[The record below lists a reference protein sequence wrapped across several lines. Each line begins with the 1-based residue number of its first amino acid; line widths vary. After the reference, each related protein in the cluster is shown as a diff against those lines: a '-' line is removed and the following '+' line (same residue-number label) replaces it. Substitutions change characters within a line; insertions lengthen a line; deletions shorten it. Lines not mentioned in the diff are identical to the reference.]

1 MDFTFTEDQ
10 LLFQESVRDFLVN
23 EVTPERI
30 RARWETDSGR
40 DTALWRQLAELGL
53 TGITVPEAHGGLGMS
68 ELDFVLLAQECGY
81 VALPEPLVHSA
92 LVAVPMLREIG
103 GELAAQ
109 WLPKIAAGE
118 ATVVVGLA
126 QNLVVED
133 AHIADLLILQQGD
146 TLVAATKDQVV
157 LEHNESIDPS
167 RKLFTVG
174 VRPGATTVATGA
186 EAATLMADALNR
198 GALGC
203 AAQALGLA
211 QRMIDLTVKYTSE
224 RQQFGKPIGSFQ
236 AVKHHMANVAVRLEY
251 AKAPTHRAAYVIAA
265 AQSVDAQSSAGRAS
279 AGRASAGHA
288 VSHAKLVACE
298 AANLAAKNCHQAHG
312 AMGYTWEV
320 DLHIF
325 MKKAWAL
332 ANTWGDAGF
341 HKSRVADDIFA
352 PGAAL
357 GAGATFSNVAT
368 IATNA

>member
-1 MDFTFTEDQ
+1 MDFTFTDDQ

-30 RARWETDSGR
+30 RAGWATDTGR
-40 DTALWRQLAELGL
+40 DVALWGQLAELGL
-53 TGITVPEAHGGLGMS
+53 TGMTVAETHGGLGMN

-81 VALPEPLVHSA
+81 VALPEPLVHTV
-92 LVAVPMLREIG
+92 LVAVPMLQALG

-109 WLPKIAAGE
+109 WLPQVAAGT
-118 ATVVVGLA
+118 AKVVVGLE

-133 AHIADLLILQQGD
+133 AHVADLLLLQQGAA
-146 TLVAATKDQVV
+146 LVVATPQQVR
-157 LEHNESIDPS
+157 LQHNESIDPS
-167 RKLFTVG
+167 RKLFTVELL
-174 VRPGATTVATGA
+174 PGATTVASGA
-186 EAATLMADALNR
+186 HAATLCADALNR

-211 QRMIDLTVKYTSE
+211 QRMVDLSVRYTSE

-236 AVKHHMANVAVRLEY
+236 AVKHLMANVAVRLEY
-251 AKAPTHRAAYVIAA
+251 AKAPTYRAAYALAHGQATAA
-265 AQSVDAQSSAGRAS
+265 HASVGHAS
-279 AGRASAGHA
+279 AGHVSASHA

-298 AANLAAKNCHQAHG
+298 AANLAAKNCHQVHG

-341 HKSRVADDIFA
+341 HKARIGETIFTK
-352 PGAAL
+352 GTAL
-357 GAGATFSNVAT
+357 GAGATFA
-368 IATNA
+368 

>member
-30 RARWETDSGR
+30 RASWDSDTGR
-40 DTALWRQLAELGL
+40 DTALWNQLAELGL
-53 TGITVPEAHGGLGMS
+53 TGMTVPEEHGGLGMT

-81 VALPEPLVHSA
+81 VALPEPLVHTV
-92 LVAVPMLREIG
+92 LVAVPMLRDIG

-118 ATVVVGLA
+118 AKVVVGLE

-133 AHIADLLILQQGD
+133 AHVADLLLLQQGD
-146 TLVAATKDQVV
+146 NLVAVTPQQVR
-157 LEHNESIDPS
+157 LQHNESIDPS
-167 RKLFTVG
+167 RRLFSVEILD
-174 VRPGATTVATGA
+174 GASTVAAKEQAQTMIA
-186 EAATLMADALNR
+186 NALNR

-211 QRMIDLTVKYTSE
+211 QRMIDLSVKYTSE

-236 AVKHHMANVAVRLEY
+236 AVKHHLANVAVRLEY
-251 AKAPTHRAAYVIAA
+251 AKAPTHRAAYAIAQGQAVA
-265 AQSVDAQSSAGRAS
+265 A
-279 AGRASAGHA
+279 HA

-298 AANLAAKNCHQAHG
+298 AANLAARNCHQVHG

-341 HKSRVADDIFA
+341 HKTRVGAHIFA
-352 PGAAL
+352 AGAPL
-357 GAGATFSNVAT
+357 GAGATFA
-368 IATNA
+368 

>member
-30 RARWETDSGR
+30 RASWETDSGR
-40 DTALWRQLAELGL
+40 DAALWGQLAELGL
-53 TGITVPEAHGGLGMS
+53 TGMTVPEEHGGLGMT

-81 VALPEPLVHSA
+81 VALPEPLVHTVM
-92 LVAVPMLREIG
+92 VAVPMLKELG
-103 GELAAQ
+103 GDLAAQ

-118 ATVVVGLA
+118 AKVVVGLE
-126 QNLVVED
+126 QNLLVED
-133 AHIADLLILQQGD
+133 AHVADLLLLQSGD
-146 TLVAATKDQVV
+146 TLVAVTPDQVS
-157 LEHNESIDPS
+157 LRHNESVDPS
-167 RKLFTVG
+167 RKLFAVEIL
-174 VRPGATTVATGA
+174 PGATAVASG
-186 EAATLMADALNR
+186 EQAATLVATALNR
-198 GALGC
+198 GALAC

-211 QRMIDLTVKYTSE
+211 QRMIDLSVQYTSE

-251 AKAPTHRAAYVIAA
+251 AKAPTHRAAYAIAQGQAVA
-265 AQSVDAQSSAGRAS
+265 A
-279 AGRASAGHA
+279 HA

-298 AANLAAKNCHQAHG
+298 AANLAAKNSHQVHG

-341 HKSRVADDIFA
+341 HKTRVGERIFA
-352 PGAAL
+352 DGAAL
-357 GAGATFSNVAT
+357 GAGATFA
-368 IATNA
+368 

>member
-30 RARWETDSGR
+30 RASWNTDKGR
-40 DTALWRQLAELGL
+40 DADLWARLAELGL
-53 TGITVPEAHGGLGMS
+53 TGMTVAEAHGGLGMS

-81 VALPEPLVHSA
+81 VALPEPLVHTV
-92 LVAVPMLREIG
+92 LVAVPMLQDIG
-103 GELAAQ
+103 GDLAAQ
-109 WLPKIAAGE
+109 WLPRVAAGE
-118 ATVVVGLA
+118 AKVIVGLQ

-133 AHIADLLILQQGD
+133 AHVADLLLLQQGD
-146 TLVAATKDQVV
+146 TLVAATPQQVR
-157 LEHNESIDPS
+157 LQHNASIDPS
-167 RKLFTVG
+167 RRLFV
-174 VRPGATTVATGA
+174 VEVLPGATTVASSA
-186 EAATLMADALNR
+186 RAATLLADALNR

-211 QRMIDLTVKYTSE
+211 QRMIDLSVKYTSE

-251 AKAPTHRAAYVIAA
+251 AKAPTHRAAYAIA
-265 AQSVDAQSSAGRAS
+265 QGQAGATH
-279 AGRASAGHA
+279 ATVGHASAGHA

-298 AANLAAKNCHQAHG
+298 AANLAAKNCHQVHG

-341 HKSRVADDIFA
+341 HKTRIGDHIFTK
-352 PGAAL
+352 GTAL
-357 GAGATFSNVAT
+357 GAGATFA
-368 IATNA
+368 